1 MHELALLPTTPP
13 GSKAEGYI
21 RKIASTA
28 KTMIEV
34 ANELRNHAGTG
45 HGKVA
50 GEISL
55 VSLIDAQLV
64 AAEGFILCAWL
75 LRHSQQQSP

>member
-1 MHELALLPTTPP
+1 
-13 GSKAEGYI
+13 
-21 RKIASTA
+21 
-28 KTMIEV
+28 MIEV

-50 GEISL
+50 GEAPA
-55 VSLIDAQLV
+55 VPLIDAQLV

-75 LRHSQQQSP
+75 LRHSQEK